1 MTKRIIQIVLAVVIV
16 CLIYVIYK
24 QISTPIIFAKEKA
37 AREARVIDRI
47 KDIRT
52 AERSFKTKYNR
63 FTGDFDTLINFVL
76 TDSLEF
82 ERKIVDEDDSVA
94 MAQLKKSGRKNSEK
108 VWVHVIDTI
117 FTPKKLTAEQV
128 RNLRYVPGT
137 NNQTEFELEAGLV
150 TTESKVVIPVV
161 ECRIPYKMFLDTVRF
176 RQEVTMKQET
186 GATNNKPEIKNVS
199 IRLRLDGHSF
209 SEEKL
214 DIPAK
219 EKKTVE
225 IEVLTG
231 KTMLVP
237 REVFDA
243 KAAPALMRINGME
256 PTEKECILTS
266 DPQQPVIA
274 LMAADKASVEKVRAR
289 LKEKIR
295 WTSPL
300 LRTGEFTASCLW
312 IFRYEELAY
321 LKVWERQTLR
331 LAETFIAPTGEDLL
345 FYVRELTQELQI
357 ENCEIRL
364 EGNPTK
370 QDGRLLREYFKHV
383 AICE

>member
-1 MTKRIIQIVLAVVIV
+1 
-16 CLIYVIYK
+16 
-24 QISTPIIFAKEKA
+24 
-37 AREARVIDRI
+37 
-47 KDIRT
+47 
-52 AERSFKTKYNR
+52 
-63 FTGDFDTLINFVL
+63 
-76 TDSLEF
+76 
-82 ERKIVDEDDSVA
+82 
-94 MAQLKKSGRKNSEK
+94 
-108 VWVHVIDTI
+108 
-117 FTPKKLTAEQV
+117 
-128 RNLRYVPGT
+128 
-137 NNQTEFELEAGLV
+137 
-150 TTESKVVIPVV
+150 
-161 ECRIPYKMFLDTVRF
+161 
-176 RQEVTMKQET
+176 MKQVT

-289 LKEKIR
+289 L
-295 WTSPL
+295 

-370 QDGRLLREYFKHV
+370 QDGRLLREYFKS
-383 AICE
+383 AENIGDGQSTRPRICGHARRPTSPRRTCSMYWETWSISRSATCWTYSPGRGRSATNSLRGACTASLRSKSIPYTITSSKKRPPTWESTICSPSKPMYSST

>member
-1 MTKRIIQIVLAVVIV
+1 
-16 CLIYVIYK
+16 
-24 QISTPIIFAKEKA
+24 
-37 AREARVIDRI
+37 
-47 KDIRT
+47 
-52 AERSFKTKYNR
+52 
-63 FTGDFDTLINFVL
+63 
-76 TDSLEF
+76 
-82 ERKIVDEDDSVA
+82 
-94 MAQLKKSGRKNSEK
+94 
-108 VWVHVIDTI
+108 
-117 FTPKKLTAEQV
+117 
-128 RNLRYVPGT
+128 
-137 NNQTEFELEAGLV
+137 
-150 TTESKVVIPVV
+150 
-161 ECRIPYKMFLDTVRF
+161 
-176 RQEVTMKQET
+176 MKQVT

-345 FYVRELTQELQI
+345 FYVRELTQEVLQGLDS
-357 ENCEIRL
+357 RL
-364 EGNPTK
+364 TMHDFRIVDGKRHINLVFDVVVPFDYGAEARDKLRRDIAAGLRAKEHRLNPVITFDH
-370 QDGRLLREYFKHV
+370 QM
-383 AICE
+383 

>member
-1 MTKRIIQIVLAVVIV
+1 
-16 CLIYVIYK
+16 
-24 QISTPIIFAKEKA
+24 
-37 AREARVIDRI
+37 
-47 KDIRT
+47 
-52 AERSFKTKYNR
+52 
-63 FTGDFDTLINFVL
+63 
-76 TDSLEF
+76 
-82 ERKIVDEDDSVA
+82 
-94 MAQLKKSGRKNSEK
+94 
-108 VWVHVIDTI
+108 
-117 FTPKKLTAEQV
+117 
-128 RNLRYVPGT
+128 
-137 NNQTEFELEAGLV
+137 
-150 TTESKVVIPVV
+150 
-161 ECRIPYKMFLDTVRF
+161 
-176 RQEVTMKQET
+176 MKQVT

-321 LKVWERQTLR
+321 LKVWER
-331 LAETFIAPTGEDLL
+331 
-345 FYVRELTQELQI
+345 
-357 ENCEIRL
+357 
-364 EGNPTK
+364 
-370 QDGRLLREYFKHV
+370 
-383 AICE
+383 